1 MVKESLRPC
10 EFGCY
15 PGALPDWT
23 RSGVTDDEVIRV
35 ALLMLWTRRSAIT
48 FRPLAGDGQDL
59 GLASGRLLKGG
70 QDS

>member
-35 ALLMLWTRRSAIT
+35 ALLIRAVDEALGDNLSPTRW
-48 FRPLAGDGQDL
+48 
-59 GLASGRLLKGG
+59 
-70 QDS
+70 